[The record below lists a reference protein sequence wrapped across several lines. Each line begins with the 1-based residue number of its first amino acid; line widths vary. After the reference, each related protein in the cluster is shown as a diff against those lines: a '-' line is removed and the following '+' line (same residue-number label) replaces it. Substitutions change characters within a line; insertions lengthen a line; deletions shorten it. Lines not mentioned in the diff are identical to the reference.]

1 MMNTQI
7 LLLFRPLHYVKN
19 LIIFAPAFFGGVLLD
34 SSVFSQV
41 FLAFVSFCFASSFIY
56 IVNDARDVEYDRKH
70 PVKKNRPLA
79 AGTVT
84 LKQATPW
91 AIALL
96 FGALTLAFL
105 VSIQAFTLVTVYIL
119 LNVLYSFGLKNVPII
134 DLLIVSTGFVLR
146 LFTGGVASGV
156 VLSEWIIALTF
167 ILSLLLI
174 TAKRRDDVLIYSRT
188 QVSNR
193 YVASIYNIKVID
205 SIILLSAVSAAVFY
219 VMWTIFSDFGSLREG
234 YSLTLTAFFVIAGL
248 IKYALIVFKEEK
260 SGNPTDIM
268 LENKTIQLIT
278 ICWVGSLVW
287 YVYL

>member
-1 MMNTQI
+1 MMNAQI

-19 LIIFAPAFFGGVLLD
+19 LIIFAPAFFGGVLLN

-41 FLAFVSFCFASSFIY
+41 FLAFISFCFASSFIY
-56 IVNDARDVEYDRKH
+56 IINDARDVEYDRKH

-84 LKQATPW
+84 LKLAIPW
-91 AIALL
+91 AVVLL
-96 FGALTLAFL
+96 FGSLILAFL
-105 VSIQAFTLVTVYIL
+105 VNVNALALVAVYIVI
-119 LNVLYSFGLKNVPII
+119 NVLYSFGIKNVPII
-134 DLLIVSTGFVLR
+134 DLLIVSAGFVLR
-146 LFTGGVASGV
+146 LFTGGLASGV

-167 ILSLLLI
+167 LLSLLLI

-193 YVASIYNIKVID
+193 HVASIYSIKVID
-205 SIILLSAVSAAVFY
+205 SIIVLSAVSAAVFY
-219 VMWTIFSDFGSLREG
+219 IMWTIFSDFGNIRDG
-234 YSLTLTAFFVIAGL
+234 YSLTLTAIFVIAGL
-248 IKYALIVFKEEK
+248 IKYAFIVFKEEK

-278 ICWVGSLVW
+278 VSWVSSLIW